1 MKVGDLVRAE
11 CRPFR
16 RRTNWIGVV
25 TASGYSCVV
34 VYWNDKY
41 PHEVENKEDL
51 EVINES
57 RRLGP

>member
-1 MKVGDLVRAE
+1 MRVGDLVCPYPRHN
-11 CRPFR
+11 RGL
-16 RRTNWIGVV
+16 NWIGVV

-51 EVINES
+51 EVVSES

>member
-1 MKVGDLVRAE
+1 VKVGDLVCPYPRHNRA
-11 CRPFR
+11 P
-16 RRTNWIGVV
+16 NWIGVV

-57 RRLGP
+57 R

>member
-1 MKVGDLVRAE
+1 MKVGDLVCPYPRHN
-11 CRPFR
+11 RGL
-16 RRTNWIGVV
+16 NWIGVV

-57 RRLGP
+57 R